1 MVGLETRPT
10 LRFLASFR
18 HVMNHVDPTSPT
30 PAPRPA
36 PTRLA
41 SRAAAIALARFRFI
55 FLVGVVLLVVGFWP
69 TLQNWWDK
77 LTGPPP
83 TPGGISGDTEYWC
96 PMCPGVVSDWPGKCP
111 VCSMTLVR
119 RTKGDMTPLPD
130 GVVAR
135 VQLSPYRVQLAG
147 IRTSPVE
154 YRRLEREVIVGGLL
168 EAPGALGGDLSRV
181 FLNGEVLQRDAPLL
195 TRDAEAHVLC
205 DDVPGEKFV
214 GRIVDLQPNPSPQL
228 RGFRI
233 RIQVD
238 DPRRELRPNSYAA
251 AHFRGMAS
259 RLESVQRL
267 AIEQWRD
274 RTAAQLFAATLGS
287 PAGFGADAAL
297 PALLDAGVQ
306 QALMRNGLVLAVPES
321 SVIDTGARKIVYLEQ
336 MHGTFDAV
344 EIRVGRRCGD
354 FYPIISGLEPGQRV
368 VTAGAVLLDA
378 ESRLNPSVAAG
389 YFGAGSRPPV
399 PTAPPPPTAP
409 GSLSPEDRLLAER
422 QRVCPV
428 TKKPLDSMG
437 GPVRVVVNGRVVF
450 LCCDGCE
457 DSLREQPEKY
467 LPR

>member
-1 MVGLETRPT
+1 
-10 LRFLASFR
+10 
-18 HVMNHVDPTSPT
+18 MNH
-30 PAPRPA
+30 ANRA
-36 PTRLA
+36 PTNRTHVA
-41 SRAAAIALARFRFI
+41 TRAAAIVLARFRFVL
-55 FLVGVVLLVVGFWP
+55 LVGVVLLVVAFWP

-119 RTKGDMTPLPD
+119 RVKGDMTPLPD

-154 YRRLEREVIVGGLL
+154 YRRLEHEVIVGGLL
-168 EAPGALGGDLSRV
+168 EAPGGFGRDRF
-181 FLNGEVLQRDAPLL
+181 FLNGEILQRDAPSL
-195 TRDAEAHVLC
+195 TRDAEAQVQC
-205 DDVPGEKFV
+205 DDVPGETFV
-214 GRIVDLQPNPSPQL
+214 GRIVELQPSPSSQM

-233 RIQVD
+233 RIQID

-251 AHFRGMAS
+251 AHFRGLAS
-259 RLESVQRL
+259 KLQNLQRL
-267 AIEQWRD
+267 AVEQWRD

-287 PAGFGADAAL
+287 PVGVGADAAL
-297 PALLDAGVQ
+297 PALVDAGVRH
-306 QALMRNGLVLAVPES
+306 ALMRNGFVLAVPES
-321 SVIDTGARKIVYLEQ
+321 SVIDTGARKVVYLEQ
-336 MHGTFDAV
+336 MHGIFDAV

-354 FYPIISGLEPGQRV
+354 FYPVISGLEPGQRV
-368 VTAGAVLLDA
+368 VTTGAVLLDA
-378 ESRLNPSVAAG
+378 ESRLNPGVAAG
-389 YFGAGSRPPV
+389 YFGAGSRVPV
-399 PTAPPPPTAP
+399 PSAPPPPTKP

-422 QRVCPV
+422 QKVCPV

-467 LPR
+467 LPK

>member
-1 MVGLETRPT
+1 
-10 LRFLASFR
+10 
-18 HVMNHVDPTSPT
+18 MNHADAIPTNR
-30 PAPRPA
+30 AQ
-36 PTRLA
+36 LA
-41 SRAAAIALARFRFI
+41 SRAAAIVLARFRFVL
-55 FLVGVVLLVVGFWP
+55 LVGLVLLVVGFWP

-77 LTGPPP
+77 LTGPPA

-119 RTKGDMTPLPD
+119 RTKGEMTPLPD

-147 IRTSPVE
+147 IRASSVE
-154 YRRLEREVIVGGLL
+154 YRRLEDEVIVGGLL
-168 EAPGALGGDLSRV
+168 EAPSGFAGDLSRL
-181 FLNGEVLQRDAPLL
+181 FLSGDVLQRDAPLL
-195 TRDAEAHVLC
+195 TRDAEAQVLC
-205 DDVPGEKFV
+205 DDIPGEKFA
-214 GRIVDLQPNPSPQL
+214 GRIVDLHPNPVSPL
-228 RGFRI
+228 RGFRVRLQI
-233 RIQVD
+233 D
-238 DPRRELRPNSYAA
+238 DPRRQLRAGSYAA
-251 AHFRGMAS
+251 AHFRGLAS
-259 RLESVQRL
+259 RRESLQRL

-274 RTAAQLFAATLGS
+274 GTAAQLFAATLGS
-287 PAGFGADAAL
+287 PAGFGPDAAL
-297 PALLDAGVQ
+297 PALLNSGVQ

-336 MHGTFDAV
+336 MHGMFDAV
-344 EIRVGRRCGD
+344 EIRIGRRCGD
-354 FYPIISGLEPGQRV
+354 FYPVISGLDAGRRV
-368 VTAGAVLLDA
+368 VTTGAVLLDA
-378 ESRLNPSVAAG
+378 ESHLNPSVAAG
-389 YFGAGSRPPV
+389 YFGAGSRAASSS
-399 PTAPPPPTAP
+399 APPPPTAP

-422 QRVCPV
+422 QKVCPV